1 VYGVGGTGALRD
13 GDVITKV
20 GGIAP
25 RSTEDVIAVVAGAYR
40 NKVYVISGEFWRKG
54 EAWNAVVELPE
65 PKAQDQPL
73 QTRALRKAT
82 RASTLEETRP

>member
-1 VYGVGGTGALRD
+1 MGSTEQHPAGLKVYGVGGTGALRD

-40 NKVYVISGEFWRKG
+40 NKVYVISGEFWRDG
-54 EAWNAVVELPE
+54 EPWNAVVELPE
-65 PKAQDQPL
+65 PDGHR
-73 QTRALRKAT
+73 QTTAVKRGQR
-82 RASTLEETRP
+82 